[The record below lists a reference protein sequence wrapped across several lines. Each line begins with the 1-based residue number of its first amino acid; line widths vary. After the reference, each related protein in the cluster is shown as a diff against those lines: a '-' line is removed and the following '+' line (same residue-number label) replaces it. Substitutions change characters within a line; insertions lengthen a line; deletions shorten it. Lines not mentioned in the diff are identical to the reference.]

1 MNIIMWV
8 LYVVVSTFYI
18 IGLMTA
24 PMAMLSTVLC
34 LGLGIWVIW
43 FFFGKRNPDVLKFLY
58 GGSSFSD
65 FVFFSYII
73 IYLIISLTRFGLN

>member
-1 MNIIMWV
+1 MNIFMWV
-8 LYVVVSTFYI
+8 LYDVVSTFYI

-43 FFFGKRNPDVLKFLY
+43 FFFGKRNPNIKFLF

-65 FVFFSYII
+65 FVFCSYIV